1 MTKSIYNNIETFSTM
16 NSTSAMPDILH
27 RKSKSFNEFLSKGN
41 PNHNEKKEASN
52 KIHVIS
58 KSMTAL

>member
-1 MTKSIYNNIETFSTM
+1 
-16 NSTSAMPDILH
+16 MPDLLH
-27 RKSKSFNEFLSKGN
+27 RKSKSFCEFLSKGN
-41 PNHNEKKEASN
+41 PNHNEKKEPSN